1 MKKNLKV
8 YVMILLIAILF
19 QNFTY
24 VSTTINSIFSSKGIV
39 KIYTDDTYLAKL
51 FSKNYKV
58 NHYKLE
64 YASKNQADVI
74 ISANEIESEDYNL
87 IDEYLYSPIIC
98 YKHGISTNLTSDDGY
113 HTSYLNIFKGLMND
127 QKFKDIGLYDSSKIS
142 VYVPDNASQYVD
154 FIKDEFA
161 YLLKNESFTVDE
173 LYNKCIKVSDL
184 KGSLDSSDTKGIV
197 LAPEFIGKNASVTQL
212 YDNQMISIKY
222 HVYVH
227 KEIEDTN
234 IKSVLFSQKFNQK
247 YFLRSSENYVL
258 KNSYVQTI
266 VEYFYPEKQ
275 VDNTSETMN
284 ETIDKTTEQS
294 KKADTIAT
302 EKKDNK
308 DEKVETKSNVVSP
321 IIFFLVMTIPLIL
334 ASILIII

>member
-24 VSTTINSIFSSKGIV
+24 VSTTINNIFSSKGIV

-64 YASKNQADVI
+64 YASKSQADVI
-74 ISANEIESEDYNL
+74 ISANEITDEDYKL
-87 IDEYLYSPIIC
+87 LDEYLYSPIIC
-98 YKHGISTNLTSDDGY
+98 YKHGISTNLTRDDGY
-113 HTSYLNIFKGLMND
+113 HTSYLNIFNGLMND
-127 QKFKDIGLYDSSKIS
+127 QRFKDIGLYNSSKIS
-142 VYVPDNASQYVD
+142 VYVPDNASQYVN
-154 FIKDEFA
+154 FIKDEFT
-161 YLLKNESFTVDE
+161 YLLKDESFTVDE

-184 KGSLDSSDTKGIV
+184 KDALDSSGTKGIV
-197 LAPEFIGKNASVTQL
+197 LAPEFIGKNVSATQL

-227 KEIEDTN
+227 KEIEDAN

-247 YFLRSSENYVL
+247 YFLRSSEL
-258 KNSYVQTI
+258 NSYKV
-266 VEYFYPEKQ
+266 VLYF
-275 VDNTSETMN
+275 
-284 ETIDKTTEQS
+284 
-294 KKADTIAT
+294 
-302 EKKDNK
+302 
-308 DEKVETKSNVVSP
+308 
-321 IIFFLVMTIPLIL
+321 II
-334 ASILIII
+334 